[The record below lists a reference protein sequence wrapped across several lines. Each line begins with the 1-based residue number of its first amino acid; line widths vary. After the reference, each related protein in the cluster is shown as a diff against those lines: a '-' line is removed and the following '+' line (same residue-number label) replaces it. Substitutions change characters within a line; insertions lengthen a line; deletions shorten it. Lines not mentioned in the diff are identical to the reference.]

1 MSKSQG
7 DVIGTIERIWRYPL
21 KSAPGEALGSAAL
34 GDLGIPGDRG
44 WALIDRETGYIGG
57 AKLPRSWR
65 SLLRFSA
72 RYLAEPRP
80 GSPVPAIELTLPD
93 GACVRS
99 DDPAAND
106 LISTAIGRPV
116 RLSSIPP
123 RERIVVR
130 EWPDIDG
137 MLFRATESAGEIGK
151 AAPGAFFDHAPVHLL
166 TTASLAAL
174 TAAAPHA
181 DADPLRFRPTLL
193 IQSAEN
199 ASGFAENDWVG
210 LRISIGDVALKVI
223 APSPR
228 CVVVTLPHGS
238 LSHNL
243 DVLRGLVAAN
253 RIPFEPG
260 AAAMP
265 CIGAYAVVVRTGKV
279 ATGDR
284 VILR

>member
-44 WALIDRETGYIGG
+44 WALIDRETGYIGS

-199 ASGFAENDWVG
+199 ASGVRGKRLGWSPDQHRRRCAE
-210 LRISIGDVALKVI
+210 GDRAK
-223 APSPR
+223 PS
-228 CVVVTLPHGS
+228 
-238 LSHNL
+238 
-243 DVLRGLVAAN
+243 LRGRDLAARKSVAQPRRAAGTCC
-253 RIPFEPG
+253 REPH
-260 AAAMP
+260 P
-265 CIGAYAVVVRTGKV
+265 V
-279 ATGDR
+279 
-284 VILR
+284 